1 VASLLAGA
9 VAWFAV
15 GETRDFGE
23 AKGGAR
29 RQALPSFTTQMRL
42 LTGQI
47 GFVLV
52 SIIALMNAVARTGA
66 LFSIVPVLANVRL
79 GLSVAEIGV
88 GLALGSVSGLLVAYP
103 AGMLV
108 DHFGR
113 KAVIVPATAISG
125 LSLLLFCWAP
135 SHLWFIVA
143 CGAWGIASS
152 IGGAAPAAYAADSA
166 PPGMNAAAMS
176 TFRLV
181 SDAGYVI
188 GPIALGLL
196 ADAVSPDASMIAG
209 ATMLIAFGLLFGR
222 LAPETYHRAK

>member
-1 VASLLAGA
+1 
-9 VAWFAV
+9 
-15 GETRDFGE
+15 
-23 AKGGAR
+23 
-29 RQALPSFTTQMRL
+29 MRL
-42 LTGQI
+42 LTGQV

-52 SIIALMNAVARTGA
+52 SVIALMNAVARTGA

-79 GLSVAEIGV
+79 GLGVGEIGV
-88 GLALGSVSGLLVAYP
+88 GLALGSVCGLIVAYP
-103 AGMLV
+103 SGMLV

-135 SHLWFIVA
+135 DYPWFIAA
-143 CGAWGIASS
+143 CVAWGIASS

-166 PPGMNAAAMS
+166 PAGMNAAAMS

-188 GPIALGLL
+188 GPVALGLL
-196 ADAVSPDASMIAG
+196 ADAVSPDASLIAG
-209 ATMLIAFGLLFGR
+209 AALLVVFGLLFGR
-222 LAPETYHRAK
+222 LAPETYRRAK